1 MMKWKWLIQEYF
13 VFSRKE
19 RLAILTLLFLLLLAI
34 IVPYHCSRP
43 IPGWQADTDT
53 TWMTALAALESRTVS
68 QDSFSH
74 SPYKGRFVASSR
86 NNSLK
91 NLVSF
96 DPNTLSESG
105 WLSFGLKPKTVST
118 IIKFRE
124 KGGRFREPED
134 LLRIYGLHP
143 DQAAQLMPYVQIPA
157 SQVASSSSARHN
169 SQSPSTFSP
178 PPPTLFDINQADSTA
193 WEALPGIGPKL
204 ASRII
209 KFREALGGF
218 YQVSQIAEVFGLPD
232 STYRRILPKLV
243 CMPGQQVR
251 LSVNEAGIEELGRH
265 PYIRRSLAS
274 RIVSYRS
281 THGFFEKP
289 EDLKKIHGL
298 DSINLQ
304 RLYIYIKI

>member
-1 MMKWKWLIQEYF
+1 MKWKWLIQEYF

-53 TWMTALAALESRTVS
+53 AWMTALAALESHTVS

-74 SPYKGRFVASSR
+74 SPYKDRSDPAPRS
-86 NNSLK
+86 NSLK

-96 DPNTLSESG
+96 DPNILPESG
-105 WLSFGLKPKTVST
+105 WLSFGLKPRTVST

-124 KGGRFREPED
+124 KGGRFRKPED
-134 LLRIYGLHP
+134 ILRIYGLHP
-143 DQAAQLMPYVQIPA
+143 EQAAQLISYVQIPA
-157 SQVASSSSARHN
+157 SKTVSPPSAKHLQKSSSTFPP
-169 SQSPSTFSP
+169 SPST
-178 PPPTLFDINQADSTA
+178 LLDINQADSTA

-209 KFREALGGF
+209 KFRDALGGF
-218 YQVSQIAEVFGLPD
+218 YQVSQVAEVFGLPD

-243 CMPGQQVR
+243 CIPGQQIR
-251 LSVNEAGIEELGRH
+251 LSVNESSIEALGKH

-274 RIVSYRS
+274 RIIAYRNA
-281 THGFFEKP
+281 HGIFAE
-289 EDLKKIHGL
+289 LQQLLRIHTL
-298 DSINLQ
+298 DSLTYSRIAPYI
-304 RLYIYIKI
+304 RL